1 MTALNNWTTDMNL
14 LPYTLMTILAF
25 NEGDPLVDLEKIAI
39 HYFNT
44 AVERFMRKV
53 RNGEI
58 SLPITEMEPGNRRSR
73 KGVLVTDLANYL
85 HERAEEARKLAAKRA
100 A

>member
-1 MTALNNWTTDMNL
+1 MNL

-25 NEGDPLVDLEKIAI
+25 NEGDPLVDLERIAT
-39 HYFNT
+39 HYFDT
-44 AVERFMRKV
+44 SVEKFMRKV
-53 RNGEI
+53 RKGDI
-58 SLPITEMEPGNRRSR
+58 PLPIMEMEPGNRKSR

-85 HERAEEARKLAAKRA
+85 HDRAEEARKLAVKRA